1 MIRNG
6 GQLFLP
12 ENSTENG
19 GKPQIRYY
27 DNEQF
32 ANLALD
38 EKTGASIDLSIDT
51 STYVMTVALKNA
63 DGTIISSGNIDFPLE
78 SVVVNATYKNGI
90 LTLVLQNGNSV
101 NVDISDIISG
111 LVAEDGDG
119 SNLTASFTESAT
131 RTNITTGEKLSVLFG
146 KIKKW
151 FTDLKSLAFK
161 SKTEAGDYTAGSITS
176 TDTDSTIAKT
186 SDLSGYL
193 PLSAGSGKPLTGT
206 IYTPGTVI
214 KNSTYAYSDTPTSA
228 SATNLHF
235 LDKNN
240 TYISR
245 IENVIGSS
253 YNQLV
258 FRLKNKSGT
267 AVQLEYVCYAD
278 DTNADFNFDAVTDN
292 KVNLGQKKRRFKNL
306 YLSGFIGNGTYTYN
320 LPSKSGNL
328 ALLSDCHSKNLLI
341 NPDFSINQRGKT
353 EYATNNTYTV
363 DRWRLAYGRL
373 AVNTDGTV
381 SHTTSNTWQGIV
393 QYIENPSRLSGKNVT
408 FSAMGFSDGGQINI
422 TIKVLFSGDSSST
435 QIASKTIS
443 TASKTIVT
451 VTATLPT
458 MADNDKLFVLLN
470 QPAANKTTTWYW
482 AKLEIGSVATPF
494 VPPLIAEELPKCQ
507 RYGFMLASGPV
518 RYPSTQID
526 ASIID
531 FTIPTPVSLRT
542 PPTLSNTANIVVY
555 NPDNAMAVQTGF
567 TFSVVHTTSNAI
579 CIRATKSAHG
589 LSRAVLG
596 FTANIFLDAE
606 IY

>member
-63 DGTIISSGNIDFPLE
+63 DGTIISSGNIDFPIE
-78 SVVVNATYKNGI
+78 SVVVNATYENGI
-90 LTLVLQNGNSV
+90 LTLVLQNGNSL

-119 SNLTASFTESAT
+119 SNVTASFTESAT

-161 SKTEAGDYTAGSITS
+161 SKTEAGDYTEGSITS

-186 SDLSGYL
+186 SGTYSGM
-193 PLSAGSGKPLTGT
+193 
-206 IYTPGTVI
+206 TVGNATNATNATNDSNGQKI
-214 KNSTYAYSDTPTSA
+214 VDTYAKITQVSNP
-228 SATNLHF
+228 
-235 LDKNN
+235 
-240 TYISR
+240 
-245 IENVIGSS
+245 
-253 YNQLV
+253 
-258 FRLKNKSGT
+258 
-267 AVQLEYVCYAD
+267 
-278 DTNADFNFDAVTDN
+278 
-292 KVNLGQKKRRFKNL
+292 
-306 YLSGFIGNGTYTYN
+306 
-320 LPSKSGNL
+320 
-328 ALLSDCHSKNLLI
+328 NLLI
-341 NPDFSINQRGKT
+341 NPDFSINQRGQKSYT
-353 EYATNNTYTV
+353 TNGYTV
-363 DRWRLAYGRL
+363 DRWKSANTTTMVNSDKTITVALSAAYSHNMQIIEDYEKLKGKQVTFT
-373 AVNTDGTV
+373 VNFVSETHTTGTPQIRIYDGVNGTSVNINGAGTYSITHTV
-381 SHTTSNTWQGIV
+381 SANATKLECRKYYNGANTTSDGI
-393 QYIENPSRLSGKNVT
+393 
-408 FSAMGFSDGGQINI
+408 A
-422 TIKVLFSGDSSST
+422 TI
-435 QIASKTIS
+435 A
-443 TASKTIVT
+443 
-451 VTATLPT
+451 
-458 MADNDKLFVLLN
+458 
-470 QPAANKTTTWYW
+470 W
-482 AKLEIGSVATPF
+482 AKLEIGSVATEF
-494 VPPLIAEELPKCQ
+494 IPPLISEELPKCQ
-507 RYGFMLASGPV
+507 RYGFMLAFGPV

-567 TFSVVHTTSNAI
+567 TYSVVHTTSNAV
-579 CIRATKSAHG
+579 CIRATKSGHG

-596 FTANIFLDAE
+596 FTANIFLEAE